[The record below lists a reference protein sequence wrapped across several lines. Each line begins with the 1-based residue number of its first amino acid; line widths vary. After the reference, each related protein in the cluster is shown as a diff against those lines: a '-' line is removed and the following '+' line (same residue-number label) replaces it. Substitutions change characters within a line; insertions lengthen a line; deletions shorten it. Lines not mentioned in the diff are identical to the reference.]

1 MDKTIIDNWNK
12 VVKKDDIVYHLGDF
26 GFGSKEKI
34 TEYRKKLNGRIFLIL
49 GNHDNHPVNWYYECG
64 FDKVY
69 DRPIIIQDFYI
80 LSHTPRNGGAPIYG
94 YIYGHVHNDEMY
106 KNYTT
111 NSFCACV
118 ERINY
123 QPILLDKVI
132 KKMKECSND

>member
-80 LSHTPRNGGAPIYG
+80 LSHMPRNVGAPIYG

-106 KNYTT
+106 KDYTI